1 MAGIRRK
8 YGFRDVNLFRIR
20 LAGTSRSFCPE
31 ELPKVLHRCSTC
43 NRLFEATAAHIRDCP
58 ACRPAMPADDGPP
71 ALVRRAP
78 LIIEGEVIRRDAPS
92 RPPARAVAESLPTR
106 PEMRFLY
113 KPAPKRFRGLAVT
126 ALLLLVAGV
135 AVPVAA
141 AIPGVTTLFAKGEAI
156 VLDRVESTTMVVA
169 GENAL
174 VVTGTLT
181 NPTAR
186 ELPVPAVKVAL
197 RAGNDDDAFA
207 WTVEPATLVLAPG
220 ASVGF
225 RSMLKNPISGPARI
239 VVSLV
244 PREQRIGMR

>member
-1 MAGIRRK
+1 M
-8 YGFRDVNLFRIR
+8 GF
-20 LAGTSRSFCPE
+20 
-31 ELPKVLHRCSTC
+31 LHR
-43 NRLFEATAAHIRDCP
+43 
-58 ACRPAMPADDGPP
+58 
-71 ALVRRAP
+71 
-78 LIIEGEVIRRDAPS
+78 
-92 RPPARAVAESLPTR
+92 
-106 PEMRFLY
+106 
-113 KPAPKRFRGLAVT
+113 PAPKRSRALAVAA
-126 ALLLLVAGV
+126 ALLVIAGV

-141 AIPGVTTLFAKGEAI
+141 ALPGVATLFSAGEAI
-156 VLDRVESTTMVVA
+156 VLDRVDSTTMVVA

-197 RAGNDDDAFA
+197 RAADERDAYA

-225 RSMLKNPISGPARI
+225 RSMLKNPIPGPARV

>member
-1 MAGIRRK
+1 
-8 YGFRDVNLFRIR
+8 
-20 LAGTSRSFCPE
+20 
-31 ELPKVLHRCSTC
+31 VLHRCSTC
-43 NRLFEATAAHIRDCP
+43 NRLFEATAARIRHCP
-58 ACRPAMPADDGPP
+58 ACRSAMPADERPA
-71 ALVRRAP
+71 ALVQRAP
-78 LIIEGEVIRRDAPS
+78 LIIEGEVIRTGAPS
-92 RPPARAVAESLPTR
+92 RPQAWPGADSLPARPD
-106 PEMRFLY
+106 MRFLHR
-113 KPAPKRFRGLAVT
+113 PAPKRSRALAAAA
-126 ALLLLVAGV
+126 ALMVIAGV

-141 AIPGVTTLFAKGEAI
+141 ALPGVATLFSAGEAI

-197 RAGNDDDAFA
+197 RAGNNDDAYA

-225 RSMLKNPISGPARI
+225 RSMLKNPISGPARV

>member
-1 MAGIRRK
+1 MAEIRRK
-8 YGFRDVNLFRIR
+8 YGFRDVNLLRIR
-20 LAGTSRSFCPE
+20 LAATSRSFCRE

-43 NRLFEATAAHIRDCP
+43 NRLFEATAARIRHCP
-58 ACRPAMPADDGPP
+58 ACRSAMPADETPP
-71 ALVRRAP
+71 ALVQRAP
-78 LIIEGEVIRRDAPS
+78 LIIEGEVVRTGAAS
-92 RPPARAVAESLPTR
+92 LPPARPAASSAPSR
-106 PEMRFLY
+106 PEMRFLHT
-113 KPAPKRFRGLAVT
+113 PAPKRFRGLAVA

-135 AVPVAA
+135 AVPVTA
-141 AIPGVTTLFAKGEAI
+141 AIPGVAALFAKGEAI

-186 ELPVPAVKVAL
+186 ALPVPAVKVAL
-197 RAGNDDDAFA
+197 RGGDSRDAYA

-225 RSMLKNPISGPARI
+225 RSMLKNPIPGPARI